1 MDKEQ
6 LIYQMLTEST
16 GINMMDNGGGEGR
29 HWQRNQKKTLAD
41 FKKEPAVVLDTHDF
55 QDHMY
60 TISVFHYLNK
70 DDNLELDKT
79 CDRFNELAC
88 DDWESEVYGVSTA
101 QNQWLLDNGF
111 AEADSRACFQKGSLL
126 KIESEFNTYNHES
139 NLSQVLQGTV
149 IKNTEEDYYV
159 LLQIHQGAD
168 VRGGYTD
175 AKMFKLHEDFM
186 ALEDVYGMIDGVQVD
201 NRYDGINL
209 TDDDGKKVDVKRESK
224 IELWIE

>member
-1 MDKEQ
+1 MEKEQ

-16 GINMMDNGGGEGR
+16 GINMMDSGGGEGR

-41 FKKEPAVVLDTHDF
+41 FRKGLPVVLDTHEF
-55 QDHMY
+55 QDHVY

-70 DDNLELDKT
+70 DDHLELDEV
-79 CDRFNELAC
+79 CNRFNKLAC

-101 QNQWLLDNGF
+101 QNQWLLNNGF
-111 AEADSRACFQKGSLL
+111 ARTSGLL
-126 KIESEFNTYNHES
+126 NIDSEFNTYNHES

-209 TDDDGKKVDVKRESK
+209 TDDDGKKVDIKRESK
-224 IELWIE
+224 IDLWID